1 MAYQYYKTCGFV
13 AQHSHAYRPDDEK
26 RTRRGGE
33 SGNGFCFTGG
43 DITFFAEIGYE
54 FSSHGI
60 TAKHTHCEDITR
72 RGRRA
77 ENFPDCERNGNFFLR
92 RAQANSSRCHSTVC
106 SSSLVFLAKAPA
118 YSRNTPQYCRKSLS
132 CPSSSNKIS
141 TPLSVC
147 SSTRWKV

>member
-1 MAYQYYKTCGFV
+1 MAYQYYKACGFV

-77 ENFPDCERNGNFFLR
+77 ENFPERFFQNQTEVVTEIQSRKNFCEKKEREKR
-92 RAQANSSRCHSTVC
+92 R
-106 SSSLVFLAKAPA
+106 
-118 YSRNTPQYCRKSLS
+118 
-132 CPSSSNKIS
+132 
-141 TPLSVC
+141 
-147 SSTRWKV
+147 